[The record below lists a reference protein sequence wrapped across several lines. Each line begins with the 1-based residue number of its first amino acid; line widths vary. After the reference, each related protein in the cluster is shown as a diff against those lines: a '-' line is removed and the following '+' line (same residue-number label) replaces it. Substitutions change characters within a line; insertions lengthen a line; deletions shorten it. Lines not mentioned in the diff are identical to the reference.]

1 MRGITRDERVKRRR
15 QKGDSG
21 NRSPSFK
28 ENIESGSR
36 VAQLHRKGCKDSEA
50 PRRIT
55 NLWAPLVS
63 YRRRLSISSSS
74 PPSLVSRKG
83 WKRRER
89 EKGRRLN
96 ERGKDRLR
104 NWRRRRKSG
113 KKRNIAGQ
121 DTVQWRNG
129 SFDVEIIE
137 FIVLG
142 SFEHQAAAASSF
154 LPFLFR

>member
-83 WKRRER
+83 WERRER
-89 EKGRRLN
+89 EKGAKRAR
-96 ERGKDRLR
+96 ERPKQRVYETEEGEGKVE
-104 NWRRRRKSG
+104 RK
-113 KKRNIAGQ
+113 
-121 DTVQWRNG
+121 
-129 SFDVEIIE
+129 EI
-137 FIVLG
+137 
-142 SFEHQAAAASSF
+142 
-154 LPFLFR
+154 LPDKTRFNDEMVALMSK